1 MRSNAILLAAA
12 LLAAAPAFAE
22 PVPAEGASVGAFTQD
37 VDAAKALAKE
47 RSLPLLLDFT
57 GSDWCGWC
65 KLMDRQVFAQ
75 DAWKSWAATSIVLAT
90 IDFPSDESLVPEKY
104 RKRNESLSDRYDVDG
119 FPTFVLLSPD
129 GEEIGRLGASRDATA
144 EKFVAQVRAAV
155 IEADPAK
162 LAAALPPEEA
172 EEFARL
178 KARVKA
184 IEDGDAVEGF
194 AELEAKIE
202 AWQKKLDEAKKNAPD
217 TVRALQSKA
226 VAELTPLQREVNAK
240 RRALAA
246 EYAKA
251 VERLDA
257 LRAKLAK

>member
-1 MRSNAILLAAA
+1 MPVPREILEDLRTFVEVEIQAGRRMSPVDAEAAAAFLAA
-12 LLAAAPAFAE
+12 
-22 PVPAEGASVGAFTQD
+22 
-37 VDAAKALAKE
+37 K
-47 RSLPLLLDFT
+47 
-57 GSDWCGWC
+57 
-65 KLMDRQVFAQ
+65 
-75 DAWKSWAATSIVLAT
+75 
-90 IDFPSDESLVPEKY
+90 PE
-104 RKRNESLSDRYDVDG
+104 
-119 FPTFVLLSPD
+119 
-129 GEEIGRLGASRDATA
+129 GEEIGRLGWSRDASPETFA
-144 EKFVAQVRAAV
+144 GRIRAAV

-172 EEFARL
+172 EEFVRL

-202 AWQKKLDEAKKNAPD
+202 AWQRKLDDAKKNAPD
-217 TVRALQSKA
+217 AVRALQSEA

-251 VERLDA
+251 VERLDE
-257 LRAKLAK
+257 LRAKLGK